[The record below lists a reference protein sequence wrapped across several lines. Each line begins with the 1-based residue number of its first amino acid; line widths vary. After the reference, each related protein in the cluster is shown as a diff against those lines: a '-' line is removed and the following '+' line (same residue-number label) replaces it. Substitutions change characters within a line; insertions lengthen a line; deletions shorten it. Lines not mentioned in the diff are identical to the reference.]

1 MGWVSGEYRSQ
12 GAKVLGLHL
21 MSPSKGMH
29 HLFTLF
35 WFSFSI
41 YLGQFPVFGDFRV
54 DGRGLIVFL
63 CPFFFLGF
71 TCILHFC
78 FVFRDIR
85 LFPFPPSLFV
95 ALVGC
100 GFLVGAVAFST
111 LDDPFIAL

>member
-1 MGWVSGEYRSQ
+1 MGFWRVSVTRRKSFRSAFDESVE
-12 GAKVLGLHL
+12 GNASSCFL
-21 MSPSKGMH
+21 
-29 HLFTLF
+29 LF

-54 DGRGLIVFL
+54 DGRDLLYSYVL
-63 CPFFFLGF
+63 FFFLLLYLH
-71 TCILHFC
+71 LHFC